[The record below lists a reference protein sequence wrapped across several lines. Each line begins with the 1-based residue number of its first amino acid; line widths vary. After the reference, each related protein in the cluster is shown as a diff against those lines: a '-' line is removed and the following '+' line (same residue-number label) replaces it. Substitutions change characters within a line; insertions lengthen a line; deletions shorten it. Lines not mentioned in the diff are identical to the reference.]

1 MKYKIVPL
9 LLCAALLLTVPAAA
23 VTLGDPVDGCSAVL
37 ADGLTLTE
45 GQYWTGK
52 DLCTEH
58 YLTLAPDSPAK
69 PAVVSSQTLWA
80 RQSLKSAAATRS
92 ENILAGCNGGFF
104 TVATGEPV
112 GLVISDG
119 ILRADDAALEAVG
132 FLPEGGT
139 LFGRPEIRISLT
151 DGTQR
156 AEISALNRVSGAGL
170 RLYTA
175 DCAEKITPTTE
186 SYRVLCSIDGS
197 LRPGG
202 SAGLT
207 VSGIS
212 ESAEPVQLSD
222 GQALLLLDKERDGA
236 VQSLPELL
244 QPGAV
249 LTLEITCAPGWE
261 QVSSAVGILYPLL
274 RDGEIVSGLEAY
286 AAPRTAIGVK
296 ADGSLVLYTVDGR
309 QSGYSTGTGLLGAAR
324 RLREL
329 GCVTAGALDGGGSTR
344 MAAQMPGDDFL
355 STVNRPSENR
365 NVVNYI
371 FVGTA
376 SAPTGTAAR
385 LTLYPLHINAVA
397 GAEIPLTVKAADR
410 SGYAVPVPQ
419 NVSFTVSDGLG
430 EVRGGVFYAAGSGR
444 GTIRVSAPGVE
455 SAEIPVL
462 VAGSPDTLELYGEK
476 YGKHT
481 QSLTLE
487 PGQEVDLTVR
497 AYHNHAALTGDDRCY
512 TWTLDA
518 AAGTVDETGHLI
530 PADASGSGMLTA
542 RVGES
547 LVQIPIKIWTGIPFS
562 DVKPTDACFAAVKY
576 VYEHGVFEGTGETTF
591 DPAAV
596 MSRGM
601 LVTVLWR
608 MSGKPEAAP
617 AAFADVAADA
627 WYGPAVAWAA
637 ESGLVNGYS
646 ETTFAPND
654 DLTQEQILTILHRW
668 AGLPAAE
675 NTPPETVNGISEAH
689 EYAVSALCWAAES
702 GVAEVGTEALKPL
715 QPMSRA
721 DVAGVLMRWLELPRE
736 KENS

>member
-1 MKYKIVPL
+1 MKYKIVPIL
-9 LLCAALLLTVPAAA
+9 LSLTLLLTVPAAA
-23 VTLGDPVDGCSAVL
+23 ATLGEQVDGCSAVL

-58 YLTLAPDSPAK
+58 YLTLEPGSAAK
-69 PAVVSSQTLWA
+69 PAVVSSRSLWA
-80 RQSLKSAAATRS
+80 RQSLQSAAATQS
-92 ENILAGCNGGFF
+92 ERILAGCNGGFF

-112 GLVISDG
+112 GLVISG
-119 ILRADDAALEAVG
+119 GAVRADDGALEAVG
-132 FLPEGGT
+132 FLPDGST
-139 LFGRPEIRISLT
+139 LFGRPEICISLT
-151 DGTQR
+151 DGTQQ
-156 AEISALNRVSGAGL
+156 AEISALNRSSGAGL

-175 DCAEKITPTTE
+175 DCAEKITPAAE
-186 SYRVLCSIDGS
+186 SFRVLCDIDGE

-202 SAGLT
+202 SARLT
-207 VSGIS
+207 VSEIS
-212 ESAEPVQLSD
+212 ESAEPVLLSD
-222 GQALLLLDKERDGA
+222 GRALLVLDRERDGA
-236 VQSLPELL
+236 EQSLPELL
-244 QPGAV
+244 QPGAE

-261 QVSSAVGILYPLL
+261 QVDSAVGILYPLL
-274 RDGEIVSGLEAY
+274 RAGEIVSGLETY
-286 AAPRTAIGVK
+286 AAPRTAVGVK
-296 ADGSLVLYTVDGR
+296 ADGTLVLYTVDGR
-309 QSGYSTGTGLLGAAR
+309 QSGYSAGTGLLGVAR

-329 GCVTAGALDGGGSTR
+329 GCVTAGALDGGGSTV

-365 NVVNYI
+365 SVVNYI
-371 FVGTA
+371 FVGTEQ
-376 SAPTGTAAR
+376 APTGTAAR
-385 LTLYPLHINAVA
+385 LTLYPLHINAVT

-410 SGYAVPVPQ
+410 GGCAAPVPQ
-419 NVSFTVSDGLG
+419 NVSYTVSDGLG
-430 EVRGGVFYAAGSGR
+430 EVRGGVFHAAGSGR

-462 VAGSPDTLELYGEK
+462 VSDSPDTLELYGEK

-481 QSLTLE
+481 TSLTLE

-497 AYHNHAALTGDDRCY
+497 ASHNHVALTGDDGCY

-518 AAGTVDETGHLI
+518 AAGTVDETGHLV
-530 PADASGSGMLTA
+530 PADVSGSGMLTA

-547 LVQIPIKIWTGIPFS
+547 SVQIPIRIWTGIPFS
-562 DVKPTDACFAAVKY
+562 DVKPADPCFAAVKY

-591 DPAAV
+591 DPAVV

-608 MSGKPEAAP
+608 MSGKPEADP

-637 ESGLVNGYS
+637 ETGLVNGYS
-646 ETTFAPND
+646 ETRFAPAD

-668 AGLPAAE
+668 SGLPEAKTTA
-675 NTPPETVNGISEAH
+675 PETVKGVAEAH
-689 EYAVSALCWAAES
+689 EYAVPALCWAAES
-702 GVAEVGTEALKPL
+702 GVAEVSGEGLKPL

-721 DVAGVLMRWLELPRE
+721 DVAGVLMRWLELPAE
-736 KENS
+736 K